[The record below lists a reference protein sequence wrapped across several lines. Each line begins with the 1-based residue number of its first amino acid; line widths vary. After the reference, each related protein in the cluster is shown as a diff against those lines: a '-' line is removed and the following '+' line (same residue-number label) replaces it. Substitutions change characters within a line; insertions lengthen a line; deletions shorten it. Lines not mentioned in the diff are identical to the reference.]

1 MFDMPCILAKC
12 LAHEVAPADE
22 IYETVCKFRVVDLAV
37 AGIGLL
43 PANKPVLYPRTH
55 NALADTFIPERVKKP
70 TGKVVWEM
78 AEEKDY
84 AGIAARCEGEVKEM
98 VLLAERML
106 AATQEIE

>member
-1 MFDMPCILAKC
+1 
-12 LAHEVAPADE
+12 
-22 IYETVCKFRVVDLAV
+22 
-37 AGIGLL
+37 
-43 PANKPVLYPRTH
+43 
-55 NALADTFIPERVKKP
+55 
-70 TGKVVWEM
+70 M